1 MGRNYLGRIISA
13 EAKMT
18 LPLPSTNHTHHR
30 SYLLR
35 LWQAGA
41 GEAPALR
48 IVLVSPHT
56 GEKRSFASLEELVR
70 FLEEE
75 MEKEMGNRQ

>member
-1 MGRNYLGRIISA
+1 MGRNCLGRIISP

-18 LPLPSTNHTHHR
+18 LPLPSTNHTHYR

-35 LWQAGA
+35 LWEAGA

-56 GEKRSFASLEELVR
+56 GEKRSFTSLEEMVR
-70 FLEEE
+70 FLEGEIKK
-75 MEKEMGNRQ
+75 EKNGE

>member
-1 MGRNYLGRIISA
+1 MDPPVQY
-13 EAKMT
+13 
-18 LPLPSTNHTHHR
+18 TNHTHYR

-35 LWQAGA
+35 LWEAGA
-41 GEAPALR
+41 EGAPALR

-70 FLEEE
+70 FLVEE
-75 MEKEMGNRQ
+75 MEAEEGEGSKG

>member
-1 MGRNYLGRIISA
+1 MD
-13 EAKMT
+13 
-18 LPLPSTNHTHHR
+18 PPVQFTNHTHYR

-35 LWQAGA
+35 LWEAGE

-56 GEKRSFASLEELVR
+56 GEKRSFSSLEEMVR
-70 FLEEE
+70 FLEGELGKGKVSKGKNDE
-75 MEKEMGNRQ
+75 IHER

>member
-1 MGRNYLGRIISA
+1 MDPPGQF
-13 EAKMT
+13 
-18 LPLPSTNHTHHR
+18 TNHTHYR

-35 LWQAGA
+35 LWQAGE

-56 GEKRSFASLEELVR
+56 GERRSFASLEEMVR

-75 MEKEMGNRQ
+75 MEDGEGEGDKG

>member
-1 MGRNYLGRIISA
+1 MEQPA
-13 EAKMT
+13 
-18 LPLPSTNHTHHR
+18 PLTNHTHYH

-35 LWQAGA
+35 LWETGDKGA
-41 GEAPALR
+41 PVLR

-56 GEKRSFASLEELVR
+56 GEKRSFASLEEMVR

-75 MEKEMGNRQ
+75 MHEEAADKG

>member
-1 MGRNYLGRIISA
+1 MDPPVNF
-13 EAKMT
+13 
-18 LPLPSTNHTHHR
+18 TNHTHYH

-35 LWQAGA
+35 LWEAGA
-41 GEAPALR
+41 EGAPALR

-56 GEKRSFASLEELVR
+56 GEKRSFASLEEMVR

-75 MEKEMGNRQ
+75 MEKERIEE